1 MKMIRFDRCAAAV
14 AAFFLLIG
22 PWPVRAGGQERKA
35 NPALTALVPQV
46 EVWAQAENA
55 QSFFPENL
63 YEYIDGAAES
73 YLSYDFE
80 ELLVVQLKKKATEAT
95 LTVEIYDMGSPVNAF
110 GIFSAERYPENKA
123 VPVGDLGYLEE
134 EALNF
139 VAGRYYVKL
148 LGFGL
153 GEGTASALA
162 AYGQKLAGAV
172 TEKRAMPSLLRAFP
186 QEGLV
191 AQSEKYVKK
200 NFLGYEFLHDGYV
213 ASYKVGGQDIE
224 CFVSAADSDKEAES
238 ALGRLLDFFAKDKQ
252 LPEKIALGYHVK
264 NRYSQHMYVGRV
276 RNVLCGVMRVPDGLE
291 QAGEKYLKELT
302 DSLARTLAA
311 KG

>member
-1 MKMIRFDRCAAAV
+1 MKRGLLTGCAAAV
-14 AAFFLLIG
+14 ASFFLLIG
-22 PWPVRAGGQERKA
+22 SWLVWAGGQERKP
-35 NPALTALVPQV
+35 NPALTALVPHV
-46 EVWAQAENA
+46 EGWVQAENA

-63 YEYIDGAAES
+63 YESIDGAAES
-73 YLSYDFE
+73 YLSYDFK
-80 ELLVVQLKKKATEAT
+80 ELLVVQLKKEATEAT
-95 LTVEIYDMGSPVNAF
+95 LTVEIYDMGGPVNAF

-123 VPVGDLGYLEE
+123 VAVGDLAYLEG

-153 GEGTASALA
+153 GEGTASALT
-162 AYGQKLAGAV
+162 AYGQKIAGAV
-172 TEKRAMPSLLRAFP
+172 TEKGAEPPLLRAFP
-186 QEGLV
+186 REGFI

-200 NFLGYEFLHDGYV
+200 NFLGYEFLHDGLV

-224 CFVSAADSDKEAES
+224 CFVAAADSDKEAES
-238 ALGRLLDFFAKDKQ
+238 SLGRLLDFFAKDKQ
-252 LPEKIALGYHVK
+252 VPEKIAFGYHVK
-264 NRYSQHMYVGRV
+264 NRYSQHMYIGRV
-276 RNVLCGVMRVPDGLE
+276 RNVLCGVIRVPDGLE

-302 DSLARTLAA
+302 ESLARALAA